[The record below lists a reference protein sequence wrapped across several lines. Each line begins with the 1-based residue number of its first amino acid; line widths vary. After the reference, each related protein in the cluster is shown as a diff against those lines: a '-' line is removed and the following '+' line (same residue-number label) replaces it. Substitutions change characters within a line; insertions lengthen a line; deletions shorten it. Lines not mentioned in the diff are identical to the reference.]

1 PQVDLVVSGAVHG
14 EVVVHGLRTE
24 TAALDRAPL
33 LSGQHRLGLAGLVH
47 RGRGARV
54 QPPALV
60 VAVVVVWPRLK
71 PPRAV
76 RVSCPPG
83 TGDHGVHR
91 APDVA
96 GARQVVAGEGPRG
109 HLHESAGF
117 IAAGVD
123 VTDALHDVAATGL
136 GHDLLEQAERVV
148 GGPGQNPQGL
158 HEPAVDDA
166 GRSRAT
172 VDRPGHHADLVELA
186 DRTVDHLV
194 RPATHQ
200 VRPQAALVRRPPR
213 PVHAGVDLGLQL
225 VELADRLHRRG
236 VRPEVE
242 HAAPTRVGNAGHRL
256 RRHRP
261 VHVV

>member
-1 PQVDLVVSGAVHG
+1 AQ
-14 EVVVHGLRTE
+14 
-24 TAALDRAPL
+24 DRAL
-33 LSGQHRLGLAGLVH
+33 QCGGKHRRGLAGRVH

-83 TGDHGVHR
+83 TGDDVVHR
-91 APDVA
+91 VPDVA
-96 GARQVVAGEGPRG
+96 VARQVVAGEGPRG
-109 HLHESAGF
+109 DLHDAAGF

-148 GGPGQNPQGL
+148 GGPAQNPQGL
-158 HEPAVDDA
+158 HDPAVDDA

-172 VDRPGHHADLVELA
+172 VDRPG
-186 DRTVDHLV
+186 
-194 RPATHQ
+194 
-200 VRPQAALVRRPPR
+200 
-213 PVHAGVDLGLQL
+213 
-225 VELADRLHRRG
+225 
-236 VRPEVE
+236 
-242 HAAPTRVGNAGHRL
+242 
-256 RRHRP
+256 
-261 VHVV
+261 